1 MIPSFFPWTP
11 LALVFAAVTMTGI
24 VLFGRRDDPDRIRK
38 RHPAV
43 PGLPDDG
50 EMEPWH
56 WDEWDRIEAFYAD
69 TAHDP
74 MTARNAPRRG
84 RWAPFSRR

>member
-1 MIPSFFPWTP
+1 MSIPLVLG
-11 LALVFAAVTMTGI
+11 LAAITMAGI
-24 VLFGRRDDPDRIRK
+24 VLSGRRDDPDRTR
-38 RHPAV
+38 RTRRDV

-50 EMEPWH
+50 DLLHCWE
-56 WDEWDRIEAFYAD
+56 WDELDRIEAFYAD

-84 RWAPFSRR
+84 RWAPFTRR